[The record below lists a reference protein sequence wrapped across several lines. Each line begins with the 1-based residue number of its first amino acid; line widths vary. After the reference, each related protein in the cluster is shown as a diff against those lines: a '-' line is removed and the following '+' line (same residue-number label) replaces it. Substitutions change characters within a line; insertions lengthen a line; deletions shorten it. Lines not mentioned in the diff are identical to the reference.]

1 MAKARMGTGLV
12 TACLLLWGSGTP
24 ARAAPTAAQ
33 MLGYRPKQDG
43 IVYSTPTAQEMAS
56 CKVELV
62 QGPGRS
68 SGWLVRDPQ
77 GLPLRRFF
85 DSNGDNKID
94 VWSYYDK
101 GVEVYREIDSDF
113 NGKVDQ
119 YRWLNTAGMRWG
131 LDLNEDGKIDTWKMI
146 SAEEVSQE
154 ILQAVAT
161 KDFARLQALWITE
174 AELKALDLPASEVG
188 RLQELQK
195 QAPAKFQSTVSKLSL
210 DAKPRW
216 IRLETAAPQC
226 LLAET
231 TGAKQDLLKYAG
243 GTVLYEIGSKQDWL
257 QTGELM
263 QVGLAWRIIDAPTP
277 DAGGESKVADLD
289 PAMKKLLDDL
299 RELDRNAPKQQ
310 EAPGPNPAL
319 VQYNVQ
325 RAALIDKILAK
336 VTKPEDREN
345 WIRQQADSLSTAAQ
359 SSAKDDKDAFQRLL
373 QLEAKVV
380 KDMPNSALAAYV
392 TFREMTADY
401 AAKLA
406 AGNGSDFTKVQEA
419 WLERLKKFV
428 ETYNKADDTPD
439 ALLQLGMVSEF
450 VGKETDA
457 KNWYEQLADHFPGHP
472 LAVKAKGARKRLELE
487 GKPLEL
493 ASATLGGS
501 PFDLTQVKDKVLVVY
516 YWASWNGQCVGDF
529 AKLKLLLNTY
539 GPKGLELVCVNLDNT
554 ADEAKSFLDRSPSPG
569 VQLFQPG
576 GLESRLAKQY
586 GIMVLP
592 NLFLVGKDGKVVS
605 RTVQMSNLEEEVKKL
620 VK

>member
-1 MAKARMGTGLV
+1 MAKARMGAGWL
-12 TACLLLWGSGTP
+12 TACLLLGGTGTSLW
-24 ARAAPTAAQ
+24 AAPTAAQ

-43 IVYSTPTAQEMAS
+43 IVYSTPTATELAS

-68 SGWLVRDPQ
+68 SGWLLRDPQ

-94 VWSYYDK
+94 IWSYYDK

-119 YRWLNTAGMRWG
+119 YRWLNTAGMKWG

-161 KDFARLQALWITE
+161 NDFARLQALWITD
-174 AELKALDLPASEVG
+174 AELKALDLPAAELSRV
-188 RLQELQK
+188 QDLQK
-195 QAPAKFQSTVSKLSL
+195 QAAVKFQATVKKLSL
-210 DAKPRW
+210 DAKARW
-216 IRLETAAPQC
+216 VRLETAAPQC
-226 LLAET
+226 FPAET
-231 TGAKQDLLKYAG
+231 TGMKQDLVKYAG
-243 GTVLYEIGSKQDWL
+243 GTVLYETGSKQDWL
-257 QTGELM
+257 QTGEM
-263 QVGLAWRIIDAPTP
+263 IQVGLAWRIIDAPVP
-277 DAGGESKVADLD
+277 DAGGDGKVADLD
-289 PAMKKLLDDL
+289 PALKKLLDDL
-299 RELDRNAPKQQ
+299 RDLDRNAPKQP
-310 EAPGPNPAL
+310 ETPGPNVAV

-325 RAALIDKILAK
+325 RAALIDKILVK
-336 VTKPEDREN
+336 VTKAEDREN

-359 SSAKDDKDAFQRLL
+359 SSAKDDKDAYQRLL
-373 QLEAKVV
+373 QLEDKVV
-380 KDMPNSALAAYV
+380 KDMPGSALAAYV

-406 AGNGSDFTKVQEA
+406 PGGSDFNKVQEA

-428 ETYNKADDTPD
+428 QTYAKAEDTPD

-450 VGKETDA
+450 VGKETEA
-457 KNWYEQLADHFPGHP
+457 KNWYEQLVDHFASHP
-472 LAVKAKGARKRLELE
+472 LAAKAQGARKRLDLE

-493 ASATLGGS
+493 ASATLDGS
-501 PFDLTQVKDKVLVVY
+501 TFEMARVKDKVVVVY

-529 AKLKLLLNTY
+529 AKMKLLLNTY
-539 GPKGLELVCVNLDNT
+539 GAKGLELVCVNLDNT
-554 ADEAKSFLDRSPSPG
+554 AEEAKSFLDRSPSPG

-576 GLESRLAKQY
+576 GLESPLAKQY

-605 RTVQMSNLEEEVKKL
+605 RTVQMSNLEEEIKKL
-620 VK
+620 LK